1 MQAAAKHLTPVVLE
15 LGGKDP
21 MIVCADADYA
31 DWPLDDPALLDGLA
45 LAARPCFLM
54 PGPYA
59 ARDEVD
65 AGLNLIR
72 NLGVAVGG

>member
-1 MQAAAKHLTPVVLE
+1 M
-15 LGGKDP
+15 
-21 MIVCADADYA
+21 
-31 DWPLDDPALLDGLA
+31 A

-59 ARDEVD
+59 ARDEVT

-72 NLGVAVGG
+72 NLSAAIER

>member
-1 MQAAAKHLTPVVLE
+1 M
-15 LGGKDP
+15 
-21 MIVCADADYA
+21 
-31 DWPLDDPALLDGLA
+31 A

-59 ARDEVD
+59 PTDEVT

-72 NLGVAVGG
+72 NLGAAIER